1 MAKKSTQDGGE
12 PDAKEHTNLAER
24 VIETVSEAAERV
36 GDLGQTVIEGV
47 QETIHEGVDR
57 VTARFRPAEAP
68 SLAGQPL
75 PEDVRPV
82 RPRKGT
88 EMWLAWRKDR
98 WVPVYREQGV
108 GWVWSE

>member
-1 MAKKSTQDGGE
+1 MARKSAQDGGE
-12 PDAKEHTNLAER
+12 SDAEERPNLAER

-36 GDLGQTVIEGV
+36 GDLGQAVVEGV

-57 VTARFRPAEAP
+57 VTARFRPEETP

-75 PEDVRPV
+75 PEGVRPV
-82 RPRKGT
+82 RPKKHSET
-88 EMWLAWRKDR
+88 WLAWREDR
-98 WVPVYREQGV
+98 WVAVHREQGV